1 MSRPTLRRFFGFLFG
16 VPRCTV
22 CRTALAV
29 DEALGDLP
37 GCDVLCPFC
46 RAEWEREKLAACP
59 VCAVPQVRCRCMPD
73 ALRDAGAA
81 TLLHLGEYRA
91 DGAIG
96 RFVLRLKDARLRRA
110 ADFAAGELLPGVCR
124 AAVEAGVEPTGLC
137 VVFLPRGRG
146 TRLRIGHDQA
156 ELLARALARRLGAG
170 YRPCIVRARSTA
182 AQKKLSA
189 EARLANVSGAFALKP
204 GTVLRG
210 QTALL
215 VDDIVTTGASM
226 AEGVRL
232 LRAAGAETVI
242 CASLG
247 LSPRKTA
254 EKTQK

>member
-1 MSRPTLRRFFGFLFG
+1 MSRSTLPRFFGYLFR

-22 CRTALAV
+22 CRTVLTA
-29 DEALGDLP
+29 DEALGELV

-46 RAEWEREKLAACP
+46 RADWEREKLAVCP
-59 VCAVPQVRCRCMPD
+59 SCGQGQSRCRCMPD
-73 ALRDAGAA
+73 ALREAGAE

-96 RFVLRLKDARLRRA
+96 RFILRLKDARLRRA
-110 ADFAAGELLPGVCR
+110 ADFAAAELLPGVCR
-124 AAVEAGVEPTGLC
+124 AAIEAGVEPSALC
-137 VVFLPRGRG
+137 VVFLPRSRQA
-146 TRLRIGHDQA
+146 RARIGHDQA
-156 ELLARALARRLGAG
+156 ELLARALARRLGAC
-170 YRPCIVRARSTA
+170 YRPCLVRVKATT

-189 EARLANVSGAFALKP
+189 EARLANVSGAFALKQ
-204 GTVLRG
+204 GTALRG
-210 QTALL
+210 QTVLL

-242 CASLG
+242 CVSLG

-254 EKTQK
+254 EKRQK